1 MTFHNLPE
9 HVLVNIATYLKQSDV
24 KNCLN
29 ASTKTFGCMTVFS
42 TKHTTNITPYTKE
55 RVHNLNTIID
65 YIQKIKPRI
74 SEHKIY
80 FHDIDDISYNVTS
93 DVPQVNKYDHV
104 SLYFIDCSDVF
115 ISYVIKLIT
124 SSLTTLTPK
133 IYVVMST
140 IHGQEEFLKY
150 ENIAYLE
157 TRLTSDTINIVLNH
171 PVICQIP
178 ELVFVVHTNYTRINL
193 SNIDCDKNKRLVM
206 ILAENEAGWCNAPH
220 KITQIIDCNDKCNYN
235 FYNSIRLNGVEGSI
249 NENGNNIREEFA
261 VKSRLKDIYLHS
273 KIGTDSYFV
282 KNTLPVIPDTVE
294 IGIKIHDNTTVAL
307 VDTIMTRRP
316 TLRKISY
323 ICNNEETHLNAMFV
337 NEAFPKYKRDIV
349 RVSNYS
355 HDTIYHQ
362 GLDIHGIYEKMNI
375 DAKQWWFTT
384 YSLLTT

>member
-1 MTFHNLPE
+1 MSFQNLPE
-9 HVLVNIATYLKQSDV
+9 HVLVNIAAYLKQSDV

-29 ASTKTFGCMTVFS
+29 ASTKTFGCMTLFS
-42 TKHTTNITPYTKE
+42 TKHTTNITPHTKE
-55 RVHNLNTIID
+55 RVHRLHDIIN

-74 SEHKIY
+74 IEHKIY
-80 FHDIDDISYNVTS
+80 FHDIDDINDTDNTEYFKYT
-93 DVPQVNKYDHV
+93 DQVNKYDHI
-104 SLYFIDCSDVF
+104 SLYFIDCSDAF
-115 ISYVIKLIT
+115 ISHVITMTK
-124 SSLTTLTPK
+124 STPK
-133 IYVVMST
+133 IYVVMSK

-150 ENIAYLE
+150 ENIVYLE

-206 ILAENEAGWCNAPH
+206 ILAENEAGWCDAPH
-220 KITQIIDCNDKCNYN
+220 KITQIVDCNNKCNYN

-261 VKSRLKDIYLHS
+261 VKSRLVDIYLHS

-294 IGIKIHDNTTVAL
+294 IVIKIHDNTTVAL
-307 VDTIMTRRP
+307 VDTIMTHRP

-323 ICNNEETHLNAMFV
+323 ICNNEESHLNAMFV
-337 NEAFPKYKRDIV
+337 NEAFPKYKRDII
-349 RVSNYS
+349 RLSNYS
-355 HDTIYHQ
+355 HDTISHQ
-362 GLDIHGIYEKMNI
+362 DLDIHGIYEKMNI